1 VGSVLNLGAVAAFG
15 ERHVQCDSGDYG
27 LPSFILGETA
37 PFDRA
42 PKMDDLFLGYA
53 FEQILISV
61 VIENL
66 YGVHEHGSGTGR
78 FLEEGWNVLFASR
91 MPTS

>member
-1 VGSVLNLGAVAAFG
+1 MLNLGAGAAFG

-42 PKMDDLFLGYA
+42 PKMNDLFLGYA
-53 FEQILISV
+53 FVQILISV

-66 YGVHEHGSGTGR
+66 YGVHEHGSGTGP
-78 FLEEGWNVLFASR
+78 LS
-91 MPTS
+91 